1 MKGLKEPSTFV
12 SLWSDNAEEEETED
26 AGVTVMLAS
35 LYFI

>member
-1 MKGLKEPSTFV
+1 MKGMKEPSTFV
-12 SLWSDNAEEEETED
+12 SHWCKNTEEETAD